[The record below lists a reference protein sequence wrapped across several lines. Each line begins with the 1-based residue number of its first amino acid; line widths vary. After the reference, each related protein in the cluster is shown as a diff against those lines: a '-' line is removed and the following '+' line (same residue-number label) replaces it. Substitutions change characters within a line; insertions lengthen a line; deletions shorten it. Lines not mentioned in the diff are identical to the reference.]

1 MTVNKDVMVGV
12 RFLAMCVLAYLFSIA
27 FDLLNQPNDMA
38 VIAGIFMT
46 AGLLV
51 ILSWMIRGWWTQ
63 VNKESDEKF
72 QAELDK
78 IRNRDVPKSNSNEG
92 V

>member
-46 AGLLV
+46 AGILV
-51 ILSWMIRGWWTQ
+51 VLSWGVRGWLAQ
-63 VNKESDEKF
+63 LKKEFE
-72 QAELDK
+72 AELTNVP
-78 IRNRDVPKSNSNEG
+78 NRDVPKSNSNEG